1 MKLTIMDMYAEL
13 GKQGFTNRQAK
24 EFVNSMFSVI
34 QDGLKSDGMVKI
46 KGFGTF
52 KTIDIEPR
60 KSIDVATGKR
70 FEIPGHK
77 KIAFMASRELR
88 QSINAEFADLAVK
101 MIEPK
106 NQTWFEKLKM
116 KFFK

>member
-13 GKQGFTNRQAK
+13 GKQGFSARQAK
-24 EFVNSMFSVI
+24 EFVNSLFSVI
-34 QDGLKSDGMVKI
+34 QDGLKADGIIKI

-60 KSIDVATGKR
+60 KSIDVVTGKR
-70 FEIPGHK
+70 FEIPSHK
-77 KIAFMASRELR
+77 KIAFIASRELK
-88 QSINAEFADLAVK
+88 QSINAEFADLTVK

-106 NQTWFEKLKM
+106 NQTWLEKLKM
-116 KFFK
+116 KLFR